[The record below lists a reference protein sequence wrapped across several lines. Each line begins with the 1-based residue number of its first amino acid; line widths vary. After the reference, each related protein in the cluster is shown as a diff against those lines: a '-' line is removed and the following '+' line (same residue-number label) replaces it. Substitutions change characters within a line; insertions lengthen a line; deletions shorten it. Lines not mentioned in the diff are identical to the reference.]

1 MISRQINIFFCETN
15 FGVGRGRKGFIN
27 YPQEFAKNGKYFNF
41 LDEKYLSSYE
51 HALKMATIRPS
62 HFNNATE
69 LEYRRSRLDML
80 HHHRRVNCREDD
92 LVLLCNT
99 DRREI
104 IGVARL
110 RGTCVKRNLLEH
122 EVHAELRYNKY
133 EIATKSVFMF
143 PKPLKYTDLF
153 MMVGIVPKTGNNI
166 SNVGFGTFKP
176 FNIWG
181 EATTP
186 EAKVEIVRRLITL
199 AQTYV

>member
-1 MISRQINIFFCETN
+1 MYS
-15 FGVGRGRKGFIN
+15 
-27 YPQEFAKNGKYFNF
+27 FAIQPTLN
-41 LDEKYLSSYE
+41 
-51 HALKMATIRPS
+51 MATIRTS

-181 EATTP
+181 EAITP
-186 EAKVEIVRRLITL
+186 EAKAEVVRRLTSL